1 MQSFIFPWVG
11 FFLFSCFPLSSRLS
25 LFKASLIPYTQNSV
39 QTPKPYEE
47 RLFMPSEEEKKP
59 VVQDPQINE
68 KLLKT
73 RSIMLSGEINKESA
87 EQVIKQLLVL
97 EGEGNEAV
105 RIFINSPGGDVDAGY
120 AIFDMARFVSC
131 PVYMIGMGLV
141 ASAAALVLLA
151 VPAEQRLALPNS
163 TYLIH
168 QPMSGMKGVAT
179 DIEIHAL
186 HLEKLRKKLD
196 ALIAQETGK
205 SIAEVNSDTERD
217 HWLSSDDAL
226 SYGLVS
232 RIVKSR
238 SEL

>member
-1 MQSFIFPWVG
+1 MAKIPQRALIMFYHPYSICV
-11 FFLFSCFPLSSRLS
+11 LSPRLGQNA
-25 LFKASLIPYTQNSV
+25 KATNL
-39 QTPKPYEE
+39 YEE
-47 RLFMPSEEEKKP
+47 RLFMPENEEKKP
-59 VVQDPQINE
+59 AVQDPQINE

-87 EQVIKQLLVL
+87 ELVIKQLLVL
-97 EGEGNEAV
+97 EGESNDPV
-105 RIFINSPGGDVDAGY
+105 KIFINSPGGDVDAGY
-120 AIFDMARFVSC
+120 AIFDMVRFISC
-131 PVYMIGMGLV
+131 PVTMIGMGLV

-151 VPAEQRLALPNS
+151 VPAERRLALPNS

-186 HLEKLRKKLD
+186 HLEKLRAKLD
-196 ALIAQETGK
+196 ALIAQETGRTP
-205 SIAEVNSDTERD
+205 EQVNKDTERD
-217 HWLSSDDAL
+217 HWLSSSEAL

-232 RIVKSR
+232 RIVTTR